1 MAPPPNM
8 LLAKSV
14 SNTYLVIL
22 HPQQQPQHPSPFLLP
37 FYIFFYLLFG
47 MTLFISCC
55 LSSWSL
61 CRAQCDNSN
70 AWMQLHLFQ
79 VLYIQENGENIF
91 DISLSY
97 SLEVQCN
104 GIQQTDWQRG
114 KCYCFFTFNI
124 CETWGL
130 STGVLLGWDITKV
143 LSEHLKNTNPFISCK
158 LPSLP

>member
-8 LLAKSV
+8 LLVKSV

-22 HPQQQPQHPSPFLLP
+22 HPQQPRHPSAFTSYLFTVLYINIYFL
-37 FYIFFYLLFG
+37 YG
-47 MTLFISCC
+47 MILFISCC

-61 CRAQCDNSN
+61 CSAQCDNSN

-124 CETWGL
+124 CGTWGL

-143 LSEHLKNTNPFISCK
+143 LSEHLKNTNPFVT
-158 LPSLP
+158 